1 MEMAGILQK
10 GVIGSQ
16 VGATTEP
23 PHRSG
28 LEVAVIEMHRRH
40 PGIAGVQHHRG
51 ADRKPTV
58 PFGLRALV
66 EDRRRQLGPLHLRK
80 IDAPLF
86 EDPAL
91 LHHPGAATAALRP
104 LPTLLLK
111 LALPIERLEPL
122 TDRIL
127 QPHQQG
133 PGPAAGVD
141 GRHLHGKAAW
151 GQNRWRPY
159 SNPPGAS
166 GTPALAPSGP
176 WPPGSAPSRPP
187 KMSTE
192 ADPDNPDGQ

>member
-1 MEMAGILQK
+1 M
-10 GVIGSQ
+10 
-16 VGATTEP
+16 
-23 PHRSG
+23 
-28 LEVAVIEMHRRH
+28 
-40 PGIAGVQHHRG
+40 
-51 ADRKPTV
+51 

-80 IDAPLF
+80 IDAPLL

-91 LHHPGAATAALRP
+91 LHDAGAATAALRP

-111 LALPIERLEPL
+111 LALSIERLEPL

-141 GRHLHGKAAW
+141 GRHLHGKGGLGPKPLATLF
-151 GQNRWRPY
+151 QY
-159 SNPPGAS
+159 SGSLWYPRPGA
-166 GTPALAPSGP
+166 PGP
-176 WPPGSAPSRPP
+176 WPVAPSPGAQWPLAPAPIGPRPLGSSP
-187 KMSTE
+187 THPPSISTE